1 MKTQEIRERQRANR
15 WASPARGS
23 LEILVA
29 GIDAMC

>member
-1 MKTQEIRERQRANR
+1 MKAQEIRERQRANH
-15 WASPARGS
+15 WGNPARES